1 MGIISLVGGAI
12 AISVFYG
19 AAMSAGSTGGIKL
32 TGAELFDGSTA
43 AGAISILMLVVNILL
58 VVFGAITI
66 ALFYSPKSS
75 LTMLTEDNSAYGNAL
90 RVIAGM

>member
-19 AAMSAGSTGGIKL
+19 AAFSSGTAGIKL
-32 TGAELFDGSTA
+32 TGAELFDGTTA
-43 AGAISILMLVVNILL
+43 TGGIGIFMLVMNVLLIL
-58 VVFGAITI
+58 FGALTV

-75 LTMLTEDNSAYGNAL
+75 LTMLTEDNSAYGNSL